1 MAKHRNGAS
10 RILVNFLFF
19 SVFALVTTESAAEN
33 KAPEVKCPEKAD
45 IAPKLPRSATYKGLP
60 YGAGEQ
66 SRYELNYG
74 ALNVHVGYGFIR
86 VLPPVKRNVA
96 VGGDRLKNQV
106 VYEKRWHRVF
116 SAEGFTGDWYKMIFR
131 AKDNIHA
138 LVRPWD
144 GGASHFYISQDE
156 SKPFGRDYR
165 REKWLDYNHVTC
177 KTKTKDVEHH
187 QGKSKIKSYD
197 LEPGA
202 MDAISAVFKLR
213 SHDHVLGKTAK
224 FLVYT
229 SEKNWWLQ
237 ATPVREEVTQVKYG
251 KFNAIVLRVQSYL
264 GEDLQQSGELL
275 VWIAKD
281 HPNRLLLKVEG
292 QVRFGSF
299 YIELDQYQPG
309 NA

>member
-1 MAKHRNGAS
+1 MFTLHDGVN
-10 RILVNFLFF
+10 RILVTSMFTGFY
-19 SVFALVTTESAAEN
+19 ALNAATLVAKDN
-33 KAPEVKCPEKAD
+33 VPEVKCPQNAVM
-45 IAPKLPRSATYKGLP
+45 APKLPRSSTYKNLP
-60 YGAGEQ
+60 FGPGEQ

-86 VLPPVKRNVA
+86 VLPPVKRKVA
-96 VGGDRLKNQV
+96 VAGEPEKNKV
-106 VYEKRWHRVF
+106 VYQKRWHRVF
-116 SAEGFTGDWYKMIFR
+116 SAEGFTGDWYKMVFR
-131 AKDNIHA
+131 AKDKIHA

-177 KTKTKDVEHH
+177 KTKTKDVKHH
-187 QGKSKIKSYD
+187 EGKSEVKSYD
-197 LEPGA
+197 LQPGA

-213 SHDHVLGKTAK
+213 SHNHVLGKTSK

-237 ATPVREEVTQVKYG
+237 ATPVREEVTKVKYG
-251 KFNAIVLRVQSYL
+251 KFNAIVLKVQSYL

-299 YIELDQYQPG
+299 YIELDQYKAG
-309 NA
+309 KA